1 MLEID
6 VLLLLC
12 SVAFCAGFVDSIVG
26 GGGLIQT
33 PLSLVLLPQFPV
45 ATVIGSLKIPA
56 FSGTALATS
65 QYLKKVKIE
74 WKFLTI
80 LAIVA
85 FISAFLGSQLL
96 TIVSNEFM
104 KPVLLVILIVLA
116 IYTLLKKDFG
126 QAKEKKIPYHTA
138 IINGCIVSVIV
149 GFYDGF
155 IGPAT
160 GTFFIMGFVTLLG
173 FDFLK
178 ANTHAKLINLATN
191 LGSICLF
198 LIKGKIIW
206 AIAIPMAICNAL
218 GGYCGAKLAINKGN
232 TFIRYVFIFVVFL
245 SIARFGY
252 EILFVNSF

>member
-6 VLLLLC
+6 ILLLLC

-173 FDFLK
+173 FD
-178 ANTHAKLINLATN
+178 
-191 LGSICLF
+191 
-198 LIKGKIIW
+198 
-206 AIAIPMAICNAL
+206 
-218 GGYCGAKLAINKGN
+218 
-232 TFIRYVFIFVVFL
+232 
-245 SIARFGY
+245 
-252 EILFVNSF
+252 VNRQQKVY